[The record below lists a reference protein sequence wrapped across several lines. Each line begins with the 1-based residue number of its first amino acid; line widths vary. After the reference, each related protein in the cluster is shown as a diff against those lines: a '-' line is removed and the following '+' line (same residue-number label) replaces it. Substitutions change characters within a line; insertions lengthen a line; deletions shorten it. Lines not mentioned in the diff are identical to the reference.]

1 MIILFIY
8 SKWVKIIFIRVIIS
22 IFILVI
28 CVQVTLVLSVL
39 WPHKECA
46 IIDGF
51 DFHVLEHFVIGIC
64 KIVVKINFES
74 FIWNNP
80 KIANTLNFRV
90 YIYEVLY
97 IFDGKENVLLLI
109 LLFFSLGL
117 NSTILIFKVFIG
129 VVIAGFVM
137 LESINQLNSST
148 YLQQLLVYVKVFPNF
163 HTDKLQEGT
172 SGSHINMMVLLVNPY
187 GVTVLDERRCGGYY
201 VGT

>member
-8 SKWVKIIFIRVIIS
+8 SKWVKIIFIRVIVS

-39 WPHKECA
+39 CPHKECA

-51 DFHVLEHFVIGIC
+51 DFHVLEHFVVGIC
-64 KIVVKINFES
+64 KIVVKIYFES
-74 FIWNNP
+74 FIWDNP
-80 KIANTLNFRV
+80 KIADALNFRV

-97 IFDGKENVLLLI
+97 IFDGEENVLLLI

-117 NSTILIFKVFIG
+117 HSTILIFEVFVG
-129 VVIAGFVM
+129 VVFCGFVM

-148 YLQQLLVYVKVFPNF
+148 YLQ
-163 HTDKLQEGT
+163 
-172 SGSHINMMVLLVNPY
+172 
-187 GVTVLDERRCGGYY
+187 
-201 VGT
+201 